1 MNHAEEPMLNIAELF
16 VSGYEKVIEAI
27 DREANLHCFI
37 ALHNLSLGP
46 ALGGVRIYPYTTRE
60 AALED
65 ALRLAKGMT
74 YKSALA
80 EDGLGGGKSVII
92 ANPHTDKT
100 EALLLAYADAV
111 NYLKGKYITAEDI
124 GSTLEDM
131 MIIQRRTP
139 YVSALP
145 IDKSSGDPS
154 RFTAWG
160 VLKGMQAVAQK
171 LWRSKNLK
179 GKRIAIQGLGH
190 VGAKLAELL
199 FWEGAELILNDLD
212 KELLHH
218 LALIYGAKTI
228 SSQEFHRVE
237 CDILS
242 PCAMGGSIN
251 DATIPFMN
259 CKAIAGSANN
269 QLARPVDGLH
279 LKEKGILYAPDSII
293 NSGGIINAAA
303 EFEIGGYNPKTA
315 RDKVDR
321 IYDRLLIL
329 FNNADITN
337 KPPSLLADELAEY
350 NLKNKIGA
358 RTRPID
364 WS

>member
-1 MNHAEEPMLNIAELF
+1 MLNITEIP
-16 VSGYEKVIEAI
+16 VSGYEKVIEVINKKAK
-27 DREANLHCFI
+27 LHCFI
-37 ALHNLSLGP
+37 ALHNLSQGP
-46 ALGGVRIYPYTTRE
+46 ALGGVRIYPYATRE

-65 ALRLAKGMT
+65 VLRLAKGMT

-100 EALLLAYADAV
+100 NDLLLAFADAI
-111 NYLKGKYITAEDI
+111 NTLQGNYITAEDV
-124 GSTLEDM
+124 GSTPEDL
-131 MIIQRRTP
+131 MIIRQRTP
-139 YVSALP
+139 FVSALP

-160 VLKGMQAVAQK
+160 VFKGIQAVAQN
-171 LWRSKNLK
+171 LWHSTNLR

-199 FWEGAELILNDLD
+199 FWEGAELVLSDLD
-212 KELLHH
+212 RHLLHH
-218 LALIYGAKTI
+218 LATIYGAQTV
-228 SSQEFHRVE
+228 SSHEFHRTK

-242 PCAMGGSIN
+242 PCAMGGTIN
-251 DATIPFMN
+251 DETIPRLQ

-269 QLARPVDGLH
+269 QLGRPEHGFR

-303 EFEIGGYNPKTA
+303 EFDEGGYNPKTA

-321 IYDRLLIL
+321 IYDRLLTL
-329 FNNADITN
+329 FNKAEMTS
-337 KPPSLLADELAEY
+337 KPPSQLADELAEY